1 MDRDSSP
8 VAATFSCD
16 LLDSVSDLF
25 VVFDTTGEFTHWN
38 RAVIE
43 ATGYTDEALSSLST
57 DDLFADAQSVRER
70 VVDPD
75 TGEEPFDATVLAAD
89 GDRLDYEFTVTTH
102 GDAGGSDDER
112 DDHVVCVGREAAG
125 RSDRGRSWYR
135 TILEALP
142 DAVYAI
148 EADGTI
154 AYTNEAYATMKG
166 VPREDLLGTD
176 VDDWIA
182 DETVDRADELRR
194 ELDAGARDV
203 GSIEYE
209 FVTGDGKR
217 FPAEIRF
224 TRVGDDRFGFSR
236 VGMIRDVTERAE
248 RERRLQRQNDRLEE
262 FAAIVS
268 HDLRNPLNVA
278 QGRLELARQEHD
290 SEHLASV
297 ERAHDRMWSLIDD
310 LLTLARQ
317 GEGDLDLTAVALPTL
332 AERCWDSVER
342 SDATLVVETEATLH
356 ADEGRLQRLLEN
368 LFRNSV
374 EHGSTDNR
382 LQAGDSAEHGSS
394 DGRPTDD
401 AEANGGSVVTVTV
414 GDLPDGFFVADDG
427 PGVPP
432 EERDQVFEAGY
443 STNPDGTGFG
453 LSIVREISEAHGWDV
468 RLTEAAGG
476 GARFEFR
483 GVATA

>member
-25 VVFDTTGEFTHWN
+25 VVFDAAGEFTQWN
-38 RAVIE
+38 RAVTE
-43 ATGYTDEALSSLST
+43 ATGHTDEALSSLST
-57 DDLFADAQSVRER
+57 DDLFVDAASVRQRIADA
-70 VVDPD
+70 DA
-75 TGEEPFDATVLAAD
+75 GEGPFDVTVLTAD
-89 GDRLDYEFTVTTH
+89 GDRLDYEFAVTTH
-102 GDAGGSDDER
+102 GDADGSDDSDDSDDER
-112 DDHVVCVGREAAG
+112 DGYVVCVGREAAG
-125 RSDRGRSWYR
+125 RSGRGRDWYR
-135 TILEALP
+135 TVLEALP

-148 EADGTI
+148 ETDGTI
-154 AYTNEAYATMKG
+154 AYANEAYVTMKG
-166 VPREDLLGTD
+166 VPRDDLLGTD

-194 ELDAGARDV
+194 ELDAGTRDV
-203 GSIEYE
+203 GAIEYE
-209 FVTGDGKR
+209 FVTGEGAR

-236 VGMIRDVTERAE
+236 VGIIRDVTERAE

-317 GEGDLDLTAVALPTL
+317 GEGTLDLTTVALPAL
-332 AERCWDSVER
+332 AERCWHSIEQSGAR
-342 SDATLVVETEATLH
+342 LVVETEATLH
-356 ADEGRLQRLLEN
+356 ADESRLQRLLEN
-368 LFRNSV
+368 LFRNCV
-374 EHGSTDNR
+374 EHGPTENR
-382 LQAGDSAEHGSS
+382 PQAGDSVEHVSP

-401 AEANGGSVVTVTV
+401 ADANGESGVTVTV

-432 EERDQVFEAGY
+432 K
-443 STNPDGTGFG
+443 S
-453 LSIVREISEAHGWDV
+453 
-468 RLTEAAGG
+468 
-476 GARFEFR
+476 
-483 GVATA
+483 ATRCSRPATRRTPMGPASG